1 MPLGLGVT
9 RWDDKSGLRVVGV
22 FPSDLDVS
30 EENMLRV
37 FTAHAMGKPEA
48 GFLTMTLEGTQLAV
62 ASWYSGIRR
71 GKDQFCV
78 MLFLNL
84 DEEARAYE
92 EGLTLAS
99 NEIVENIGEPEF
111 IEYLGEMFD
120 KLKRMVELSVE
131 QRLAKV
137 FVDQETRL
145 LMHKL
150 SRGGIPGE
158 ELREWLELQTGKHYP
173 DLGLLTLPL
182 LRSGIV
188 DEDWVNAVSDNCV
201 FMVNDLFGARYP
213 PEQALKLAKS
223 GGLSAEQAAEYE
235 NRVAEFFSG
244 YAWSEDDTLQLGQ
257 LLLDPDIYD
266 VTKVLRRR
274 IVHKSELA
282 GIVEKRAALD
292 AVIRRLE
299 SAKVITTMGS
309 TTVSVKRGDDPF
321 VMLLSDIH
329 FESFFPEFL
338 VLRLEERLAQ
348 KDIHPDIAKRH
359 LELLAEHYMRMREK
373 MKEKRKKPKDE
384 AEPQLAPVGT
394 APVEESEPTP
404 AEPSEE
410 TPQAKAAEEKP
421 KRKRRAK
428 RKRKTKTSE

>member
-62 ASWYSGIRR
+62 SSWYSGIRR

-78 MLFLNL
+78 MLFLEL
-84 DEEARAYE
+84 EEEARAYE

-235 NRVAEFFSG
+235 KRVTEFFSG

-266 VTKVLRRR
+266 VAKVLRRR

-292 AVIRRLE
+292 TVVRRLE
-299 SAKVITTMGS
+299 SAQVITTMGS
-309 TTVSVKRGDDPF
+309 SDIDVKRGDDAF

-384 AEPQLAPVGT
+384 PGPQLAPA
-394 APVEESEPTP
+394 APP
-404 AEPSEE
+404 AEVSEAPSAESSEE
-410 TPQAKAAEEKP
+410 TPPAEEKP
-421 KRKRRAK
+421 KRKRRT
-428 RKRKTKTSE
+428 RKRKKKTSE